1 MYYLDLNFYYRR
13 NNMLRIIK
21 ESELT
26 NLNNTDTSLVS
37 IEEEYYNTIE
47 FKSIKKLINEEHL
60 EYVTEYLRNLL
71 KIKKANNPN
80 CFNIKGRFISSVSN
94 GKRVIIYVRLSVEDL

>member
-1 MYYLDLNFYYRR
+1 
-13 NNMLRIIK
+13 MLRIIK

-80 CFNIKGRFISSVSN
+80 CFNI
-94 GKRVIIYVRLSVEDL
+94 